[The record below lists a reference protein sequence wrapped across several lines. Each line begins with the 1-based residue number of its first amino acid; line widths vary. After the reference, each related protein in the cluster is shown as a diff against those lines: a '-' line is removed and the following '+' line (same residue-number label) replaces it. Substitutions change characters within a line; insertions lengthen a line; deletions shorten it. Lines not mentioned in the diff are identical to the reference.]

1 MDTSELAQ
9 LVNFLEARPELSD
22 LALYLGTNAC
32 LSGELSKVY
41 IGRVEDQGVI
51 SSVATFGY
59 KSDELEFVDGLDLQA
74 SKPICFAVQKNST
87 VIRNHNAN
95 YYTEFP
101 DAARFTD
108 EWKSIVCLPLSPRY
122 VMTLALQVPTADD
135 SPEIDYFEML
145 GILIRFYINLEIVR
159 KEKDVQPLHMQEVK
173 GKPLTARQEIILT
186 SLKKGMTNRDIAQE
200 VSYSESLIR
209 QETVIIYAKLG
220 ISGKKD
226 LANL

>member
-1 MDTSELAQ
+1 MYSSELTQ
-9 LVNFLEARPELSD
+9 LVNFLEGQPNLPD

-41 IGRVEDQGVI
+41 IGRMEDQGLI
-51 SSVATFGY
+51 SSVSTFGY
-59 KSDELEFVDGLDLQA
+59 KSDELEFIDDLDLQA
-74 SKPICFAVQKNST
+74 SKPICLAARKNSI
-87 VIRNHNAN
+87 VIRNHNEN

-101 DAARFTD
+101 DAVRFTD
-108 EWKSIVCLPLSPRY
+108 EWRSIVCIPLSPRY

-135 SPEIDYFEML
+135 APEINYFEML
-145 GILIRFYINLEIVR
+145 GILIRFYINLAIVR
-159 KEKDVQPLHMQEVK
+159 NEKDVLAFHMQSVK

-186 SLKKGMTNRDIAQE
+186 SLKKGLTNREIAQE

-226 LANL
+226 LVNL

>member
-1 MDTSELAQ
+1 MYTRELVQ
-9 LVNFLEARPELSD
+9 LVNFLEGRPELSD

-41 IGRVEDQGVI
+41 IGRVEDQGLI
-51 SSVATFGY
+51 SSMATFGY

-74 SKPICFAVQKNST
+74 SKPICFAARKNST

-108 EWKSIVCLPLSPRY
+108 EWKSIVCLPLPPRY
-122 VMTLALQVPTADD
+122 VMTLAMQVPTADD
-135 SPEIDYFEML
+135 SPEINYFEML
-145 GILIRFYINLEIVR
+145 GILIRFYINLEKVR
-159 KEKDVQPLHMQEVK
+159 KEKDVLALHMQEVK

-186 SLKKGMTNRDIAQE
+186 SLKKGTTNRDIAQE

-226 LANL
+226 LVNL